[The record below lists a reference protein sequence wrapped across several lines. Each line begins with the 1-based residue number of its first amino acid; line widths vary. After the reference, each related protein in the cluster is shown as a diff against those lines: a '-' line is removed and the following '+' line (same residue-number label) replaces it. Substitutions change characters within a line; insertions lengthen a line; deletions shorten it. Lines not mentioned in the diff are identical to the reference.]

1 MKTLKTTSESSE
13 KARAFTLVELMVAI
27 TIICI
32 LAALIFPAFA
42 SAKAKSNRI
51 KCVNNLKQ
59 IGLVLRGFANSNDN
73 RFPWQLTL
81 GGLKYH
87 FGSENPMC
95 TKSVFSL
102 QAIKIENGGC
112 EDELTI
118 LNLLFI
124 QRITGRFVGY
134 R

>member
-1 MKTLKTTSESSE
+1 MNQLRSKG
-13 KARAFTLVELMVAI
+13 FTLTEVLVVIAI
-27 TIICI
+27 IGI
-32 LAALIFPAFA
+32 LAALLLPALA
-42 SAKAKSNRI
+42 KAKAKSNQI

-59 IGLVLRGFANSNDN
+59 IGLVLRGFAN

-102 QAIKIENGGC
+102 QAIKIENGDC
-112 EDELTI
+112 EDEITI

>member
-1 MKTLKTTSESSE
+1 MNQLRSKG
-13 KARAFTLVELMVAI
+13 FTLTEVLVVIAI
-27 TIICI
+27 I
-32 LAALIFPAFA
+32 AALLLPAL
-42 SAKAKSNRI
+42 AKAKSNQI